1 MFFVL
6 GSALT
11 STFGGQLVCRYFVGL
26 FASATLAINGASV
39 GDQFRPVKRAFVFP
53 VIAWANI
60 AGTKPRKCSVRKYML
75 ILGYSTYDGTNC
87 GRLDR
92 IRSTS

>member
-1 MFFVL
+1 MCFVL
-6 GSALT
+6 GSAMT
-11 STFGGQLVCRYFVGL
+11 STFGGQLVCRYLVGL

-53 VIAWANI
+53 IIAWANI
-60 AGTKPRKCSVRKYML
+60 AGTKLQRCSILEHML
-75 ILGYSTYDGTNC
+75 TLRCSPYDGTNC

-92 IRSTS
+92 VKSTS